1 MQGKRLTKH
10 VIRSVGV
17 ESASSCEIECFLEE
31 FCVSYNLGPFQHG
44 RHVCELSNSD
54 AIRHPVDLVPDPA
67 YNYRE
72 SVVSTLQLMPVENE
86 RKSTYVSVE
95 ISHCEDSNVPQFI
108 SAVYFSSIFLLM
120 AVSHILLISKLIYEY
135 IHRNTASIL

>member
-10 VIRSVGV
+10 VIRSIGV
-17 ESASSCEIECFLEE
+17 QSASGCEIECFLEE

-54 AIRHPVDLVPDPA
+54 AIRHPLDLVPDPA

-72 SVVSTLQLMPVENE
+72 TVVSTFVTHTSHKRMQKHV
-86 RKSTYVSVE
+86 SADVSYVNR
-95 ISHCEDSNVPQFI
+95 H
-108 SAVYFSSIFLLM
+108 
-120 AVSHILLISKLIYEY
+120 
-135 IHRNTASIL
+135 